1 MQAERLEDIASE
13 RMKLP
18 IYQWDFRQAGAE
30 AGLYLTSRYLY
41 FAERCLKK
49 ERMPVVK
56 LKKGINFFPFWLSVP
71 IKASFSY
78 LKTKLVFKVF
88 RVCQAEITS
97 LVF

>member
-18 IYQWDFRQAGAE
+18 IYQRDFRQAGAE

-41 FAERCLKK
+41 FSGRCLKK

-56 LKKGINFFPFWLSVP
+56 LEKVSPSFHFGLLSAP
-71 IKASFSY
+71 S
-78 LKTKLVFKVF
+78 
-88 RVCQAEITS
+88 
-97 LVF
+97 